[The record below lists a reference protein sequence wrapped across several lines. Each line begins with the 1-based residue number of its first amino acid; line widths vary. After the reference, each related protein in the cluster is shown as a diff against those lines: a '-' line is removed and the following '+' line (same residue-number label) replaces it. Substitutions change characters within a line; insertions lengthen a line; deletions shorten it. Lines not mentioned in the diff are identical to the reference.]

1 MEKSLNEKQ
10 YIGVVPLAGERYDNS
25 FKVFDVGGDSMSP
38 TLNPGAM
45 FLAKEVPERLWGSLT
60 GVVVVICDRKILVRR
75 IATNL
80 FNENGTITL
89 IADNNV
95 FPSIVLNMDK
105 ITAMFKAI
113 RIIHQYIE

>member
-1 MEKSLNEKQ
+1 MKKSLNEKQ
-10 YIGVVPLAGERYDNS
+10 YTGVIPLPGERFDNS
-25 FKVFDVGGDSMSP
+25 FRVFDAGSDSMSP
-38 TLNPGAM
+38 TINSGAK

-80 FNENGTITL
+80 FNKNGAITL
-89 IADNNV
+89 IADNNA
-95 FPSIVLNMDK
+95 FPSIVLNMDE
-105 ITAMFKAI
+105 ITSMFKAI